1 MLLRDH
7 EEVRKYYRGY
17 RIREIVLDVFDNWNL
32 ETSETT
38 NSSSINTPETTV
50 ENTATKATD
59 ASTKG
64 LSPIV

>member
-1 MLLRDH
+1 MNREGVTIKDRDWP
-7 EEVRKYYRGY
+7 V
-17 RIREIVLDVFDNWNL
+17 DVFDNWNL

-38 NSSSINTPETTV
+38 NSSPINTPETTV

-64 LSPIV
+64 LSPIR